1 MAIAASLGPGVELSE
16 VEFRQ
21 LRQLFHRQ
29 VGIQLSVEKMPLVQ
43 GRLAQRLRALGLG
56 SYLHYYQHLVS
67 PKGAEEL
74 EIAIDLITTHETY
87 FFREA
92 RHFDFIRERILPSL
106 AGRAELRAWSAACS
120 SGAEAY
126 TLAMLLDSECTQLPW
141 HIVGTDVS
149 LPVLASARRGLY
161 PMERGDKIPP
171 HYLKRYCRKGQED
184 YEGQFLVARELRER
198 VEFRHGNLT
207 LPSPELGQ
215 FDLIL
220 LRNVLIYFDEDTKR
234 LVLKNVLD
242 RLQPGGW
249 LIVGHSDALHWAEGG
264 LQSVSPSIYR
274 KV

>member
-1 MAIAASLGPGVELSE
+1 MESAASLGPSVELGE
-16 VEFRQ
+16 TEFRQ
-21 LRQLFHRQ
+21 LRQLFQ
-29 VGIQLSVEKMPLVQ
+29 QAVGIQLPADKLPLVQ
-43 GRLAQRLRALGLG
+43 WRLAQRLRVLGLG

-67 PKGAEEL
+67 PEGAEEL
-74 EIAIDLITTHETY
+74 EVAIDLITTHETY

-106 AGRAELRAWSAACS
+106 AGRELRAWSAACS

-126 TLAMLLDSECTQLPW
+126 TLAMLLDSECTRLPW

-161 PMERGDKIPP
+161 PMERGSKIPP
-171 HYLKRYCRKGQED
+171 HYLKRYCRKGCD
-184 YEGQFLVARELRER
+184 AYEGQFLVARELREK
-198 VEFRHGNLT
+198 VEFRHANLT
-207 LPSPELGQ
+207 QACPELGM

-220 LRNVLIYFDEDTKR
+220 LRNVLIYFDEHTKR
-234 LVLKNVLD
+234 LVLGHVLD

-249 LIVGHSDALHWAEGG
+249 LIVGHSDALHWAGG
-264 LQSVSPSIYR
+264 RLQSVSPSIYR